1 MIDLILCTI
10 FILLLIFY
18 ALFLYSVLRGLD
30 RLEIANDNRIP
41 DEFVSV
47 IIPFRN
53 ESENIIANV
62 EGLLIQDYPEENFE
76 VIYVDDNSADDSL
89 KKLNEVRDNNNIK
102 VLSLPGDYSSNAHKK
117 RAISYGIE
125 NSRGEI
131 IVTTDADCVHSS
143 GWLSSLLN
151 NFDDGTG
158 FVSGPVEFIKEK
170 KLFSR
175 IQKLEFGGLVITGA
189 GLIGAGR
196 PTICNA
202 ANIAYKRKV
211 YDEVNGFY
219 DHMNLSSGD
228 DELLMQKIVRVTKYK
243 VRFSLNKN
251 SIVRTKSNSSISQF
265 YQQRKRWASK
275 GLFYKN
281 FRLIFTLILIYLF
294 YLGLIIQPFL
304 FIINSTVFAVTFG
317 LSVIVKFLLEF
328 LILRKGR
335 QILFNDLKLNL
346 FLVAEILQVPY
357 IIITGFA
364 GMFGNLV
371 WKNREI
377 KR

>member
-1 MIDLILCTI
+1 MTDLILCTI
-10 FILLLIFY
+10 FILHLIFY
-18 ALFLYSVLRGLD
+18 ALFLYSVLRGLNS
-30 RLEIANDNRIP
+30 LEIPNDNRLP

-53 ESENIIANV
+53 ESENIIENV
-62 EGLLIQDYPEENFE
+62 KGLLNQDYPEENFE
-76 VIYVDDNSADDSL
+76 VIYVNDNSTDDSL

-117 RAISYGIE
+117 RAIRYGIE
-125 NSRGEI
+125 NSHGKI

-143 GWLSSLLN
+143 NWLSSLMGNFN
-151 NFDDGTG
+151 NETG
-158 FVSGPVEFIKEK
+158 FVSGPVEFIEEK
-170 KLFSR
+170 KFFSR
-175 IQKLEFGGLVITGA
+175 IQKLEFAGLVITGA

-211 YDEVNGFY
+211 YEEVNGFY
-219 DHMNLSSGD
+219 DHMDLSSGD
-228 DELLMQKIVRVTKYK
+228 DELLMQKIVRDTKYK

-275 GLFYKN
+275 GLFYRN
-281 FRLIFTLILIYLF
+281 FRLILTLILIYLF
-294 YLGLIIQPFL
+294 YLGLILQPFL
-304 FIINSTVFAVTFG
+304 FTINSTVFAVTFG

-335 QILFNDLKLNL
+335 QILFNDLSLNL

-371 WKNREI
+371 WKEREI